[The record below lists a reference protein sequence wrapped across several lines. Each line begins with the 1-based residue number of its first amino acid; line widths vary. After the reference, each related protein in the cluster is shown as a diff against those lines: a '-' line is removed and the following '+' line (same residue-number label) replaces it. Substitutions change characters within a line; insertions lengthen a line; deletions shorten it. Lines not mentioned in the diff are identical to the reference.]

1 MAMAAAVTKRPAD
14 DDMDLGT
21 GLSQGVTGLN
31 LLPPGLA
38 ARPPSSS
45 TAAGFEAR
53 HVPVEDG
60 SDDDSDPMIPPPTAP
75 AAREIIWLP
84 CSFMQDLFETAV
96 LSHFE
101 VVKAAAAVSTD
112 HIGLTPKELLCGW
125 PPVLAALKG
134 LAYCLDLSDPWFRLG
149 ILPHAGQK
157 PSELLIEQRF
167 LVASTFLSAA
177 LSPTWPAAD
186 MKQASEAATCLE
198 EARAACL
205 ELLPGVLRDRA
216 RDPRFSCPRW
226 AQLGREALLA
236 VVHAAPAQDELA
248 ATQLCDILGSQD
260 YGLDSRILPPEDA
273 RDLSTRLAL
282 DPVRA
287 LASVHASGLVC
298 WAPADAAALGRLL
311 KGYMEHAAE
320 VLQPRCLRLVVPL
333 DTLPGCTSAQ
343 GITDLWSHPLLQ
355 DKWKAIVRR
364 IAFTSQSLQVVQ
376 SGAVAP
382 VIATRT
388 LMIATVSATH
398 EFSLPGVLSVSEPL
412 FQAERGQGLRIDCLV
427 TDLMKVR
434 RALADALS
442 TRPVQ
447 WTDPSR
453 SPGSTST
460 AARVFFTGYL
470 PANEVTAMDWHLIF
484 ANLRNF
490 HLPRSTLVASE
501 AVFANNAAMILEV
514 SDPAAACAVVAL
526 CEEMAFISPK
536 ALTITSL
543 AAQTTWEERLE
554 QLFAEDPSCFASKL
568 RWRRS
573 RNGGRT
579 IAQPAATQRQ
589 MQASQRV
596 ATASPAAG
604 PAVAEI
610 TINGN
615 LGHNGRRIELQIIQ
629 VLADLGLALL
639 ERAATAPAAGGT
651 WHSIEASTSSSPS
664 GRLKVLL
671 HTEAELDAVRLAL
684 HDRAFQLGGDMI
696 SLTVADDVALA
707 MQAKNGRRGARS
719 RASPPASA
727 APTR

>member
-1 MAMAAAVTKRPAD
+1 MAATVTKRPDD

-38 ARPPSSS
+38 ARLPSSS
-45 TAAGFEAR
+45 MAAGLEAR

-60 SDDDSDPMIPPPTAP
+60 SDDDSARTVPDDQGS
-75 AAREIIWLP
+75 AAREVIWLP
-84 CSFMQDLFETAV
+84 CSFVQDLFETAV

-112 HIGLTPKELLCGW
+112 HIGLTPKALLCGW

-186 MKQASEAATCLE
+186 WKQASEAATCLE
-198 EARAACL
+198 EARSACL

-236 VVHAAPAQDELA
+236 VVHAAPAQD
-248 ATQLCDILGSQD
+248 
-260 YGLDSRILPPEDA
+260 YGLDSRILPPEEA

-287 LASVHASGLVC
+287 LASVQASGLVC

-320 VLQPRCLRLVVPL
+320 TLQPRCLRLVVPL

-343 GITDLWSHPLLQ
+343 GIMDLWSHPLLQ

-364 IAFTSQSLQVVQ
+364 IVFTSQSLQVVQ

-388 LMIATVSATH
+388 LMIATVSASH
-398 EFSLPGVLSVSEPL
+398 VFSLPGVLPVSEPL

-434 RALADALS
+434 RALAGALS

-470 PANEVTAMDWHLIF
+470 PANEVTAMDWHRIF

-543 AAQTTWEERLE
+543 AAQTTWEARLE

-596 ATASPAAG
+596 ATAPPTAG

-629 VLADLGLALL
+629 VLSDLGLTLL
-639 ERAATAPAAGGT
+639 ERAASAPAAGGT

-664 GRLKVLL
+664 GRLMVLL